1 MGGEEMTSKI
11 IFGEMVDYF
20 RQLVNQ
26 LVEEVSVKKEILSI
40 KWVFD

>member
-1 MGGEEMTSKI
+1 MTSKI